1 MYICFNEPTVA
12 VMANFH
18 FYNNGRR
25 MLVRFWFASSGPA
38 MADLTWPV
46 FQNDAGPLMANQHW
60 TSMSASIGPAK
71 DLCLRL
77 TGDGR
82 SLSMSGAALSTRLMG
97 ALRFRGSCS

>member
-77 TGDGR
+77 TGI
-82 SLSMSGAALSTRLMG
+82 LSTT
-97 ALRFRGSCS
+97 AN